1 MGFGRITISQPVVIL
16 PQPPGFL
23 LCARCCVRPTSSAV
37 RERQSPP
44 GRGHFSEKGRYH
56 RDSSRE
62 TLHSSRGPRRHGVC
76 RQTCIFKTKAGA
88 SLLAERPLTL
98 FSACLRESCRDSLQ
112 REHRPSSL
120 RVLKAPLP
128 LEAAFQTRQAKDF
141 NPRFKRT
148 RDQKQMLLEDTSACR
163 AVWGHGYGGEDDS
176 SRTMQAP
183 VQ

>member
-1 MGFGRITISQPVVIL
+1 MGFGKITISQPVVIL

-76 RQTCIFKTKAGA
+76 RQK
-88 SLLAERPLTL
+88 LH
-98 FSACLRESCRDSLQ
+98 LQ
-112 REHRPSSL
+112 DQSGGIPPGR
-120 RVLKAPLP
+120 KAPHSIFSLSEGILQGLSP
-128 LEAAFQTRQAKDF
+128 ERTQTILSEGFKGAFAARSCLS
-141 NPRFKRT
+141 NP
-148 RDQKQMLLEDTSACR
+148 S
-163 AVWGHGYGGEDDS
+163 G
-176 SRTMQAP
+176 
-183 VQ
+183 